1 MPFSI
6 ALSGLNAASKDLE
19 VTGNNIANSSTNGFK
34 SSRTEFADVF
44 AVSTGGVSSTAI
56 GSGVRLANVAQ
67 EFGQGNID
75 FTSSNLDL
83 AINGEGFFVLSDGGT
98 QVYSRAGAY
107 NIDRNGFVVNSS
119 GQRLQVFDPIGN
131 SSDTFNTGSLND
143 LQVSQTEG
151 APRATTSIGLNMN
164 LDSSDPAIPS
174 TTTPLD
180 PTDATTYN
188 FSTSFSVFDSQ
199 GVEHSATTYFQKQA
213 NNQWDARLYLN
224 GTDPGD
230 VVPVGGNDTFSF
242 EFDSNGQLIPGSGTP
257 ALNGTEVMFDP
268 KNPGTGAADLSMT
281 MDLADLVQ
289 FGGDFTVNSLSQDGF
304 AKGKLSGLSIS
315 DEGVISARFTNGQ
328 SNALGKVALASFPNP
343 TELRQIGDTNW
354 AETFSSG
361 QPLIGEPGSGSLGA
375 IQSGAL
381 ESSNVDIAAELIKLI
396 TAQRNFQ
403 ANSQVIST
411 ADTIT
416 QTIINIR

>member
-83 AINGEGFFVLSDGGT
+83 AINGEGFFVLSDAGT

-107 NIDRNGFVVNSS
+107 NIDRNGFVVNST

-131 SSDTFNTGSLND
+131 SNDTFNTGSLND

-151 APRATTSIGLNMN
+151 APRATSNIGLNMN

-174 TTTPLD
+174 GVTPLD

-224 GTDPGD
+224 GTGLGD
-230 VVPVGGNDTFSF
+230 VVQVGGGDTFSF
-242 EFDSNGQLIPGSGTP
+242 AFDNNGQLIPNSGTP
-257 ALNGTEVMFDP
+257 ALNGTEVVFDA
-268 KNPGTGAADLSMT
+268 KNPGTGAADLNMT

-289 FGGDFTVNSLSQDGF
+289 FGGDYTVNSLSQDGF

-343 TELRQIGDTNW
+343 TELRQVGNTNW

>member
-6 ALSGLNAASKDLE
+6 ALSGLNAASSDLE

-44 AVSTGGVSSTAI
+44 AVSTGGVSATAI

-75 FTSSNLDL
+75 FTSSTLDL
-83 AINGEGFFVLSDGGT
+83 AINGEGFFVLSDGGS
-98 QVYSRAGAY
+98 QIYSRAGAY
-107 NIDRNGFVVNSS
+107 NIDRNGYVVNSA
-119 GQRLQVFDPIGN
+119 GQRLQVFDPIGT
-131 SSDTFNTGSLND
+131 SGDTFNTGSLSD

-151 APRATTSIGLNMN
+151 APQATSDIGVNMN
-164 LDSSDPAIPS
+164 LDSSDPVITAPF
-174 TTTPLD
+174 D
-180 PTDATTYN
+180 PNDATTFN

-199 GVEHSATTYFQKQA
+199 GVEHSATVYFQKQA
-213 NNQWDARLYLN
+213 SNDWDARLYLD
-224 GTDPGD
+224 GTGPGD
-230 VVPVGGNDTFSF
+230 VVQVGGSDTFNF
-242 EFDSNGQLIPGSGTP
+242 TFDDAGQLVSGSGDLT
-257 ALNGTEVMFDP
+257 GTEVVFDA
-268 KNPGTGAADLSMT
+268 KNPGNGAADLNFT
-281 MDLADLVQ
+281 MDLAEVVQ
-289 FGGDFTVNSLSQDGF
+289 YGGGFTVNSLSQDGF

-343 TELRQIGDTNW
+343 GELRQVGNTNW

-361 QPLIGEPGSGSLGA
+361 QPLIGEPGTGSLGA

>member
-83 AINGEGFFVLSDGGT
+83 AINGEGFFVLSDGGSRI
-98 QVYSRAGAY
+98 YSRAGAF
-107 NIDRNGFVVNSS
+107 NVDRDGYVVNSS
-119 GQRLQVFDPIGN
+119 GQRLQVFDPIGTSGTN
-131 SSDTFNTGSLND
+131 FNTGTLND

-151 APRATTSIGLNMN
+151 APQATSNIGLNMN
-164 LDSSDPAIPS
+164 LDSSDAPI
-174 TTTPLD
+174 TVPLD
-180 PTDATTYN
+180 PNDATTFNY
-188 FSTSFSVFDSQ
+188 STSFSVFDSQ
-199 GVEHSATTYFQKQA
+199 GVEHSATLYFQKQS
-213 NNQWDARLYLN
+213 NNLWDGRMYLD
-224 GTDPGD
+224 GTTAADE
-230 VVPVGGNDTFSF
+230 VLVGGSNTFSF
-242 EFDSNGQLIPGSGTP
+242 QFDPSGQLVAGSGSLT
-257 ALNGTEVMFDP
+257 GTEIDFDV
-268 KNPGTGAADLSMT
+268 KNPGTGAADLDMT
-281 MDLADLVQ
+281 MDLADVVQ
-289 FGGDFTVNSLSQDGF
+289 FGGSYAVNSLSQDGY

-343 TELRQIGDTNW
+343 TELRQVGNTNW
-354 AETFSSG
+354 TETFSSG
-361 QPLIGEPGSGSLGA
+361 QPLIDEPGNGSLGA

>member
-83 AINGEGFFVLSDGGT
+83 AINGEGFFVLSDGGS

-107 NIDRNGFVVNSS
+107 NIDRNGYVVNST

-151 APRATTSIGLNMN
+151 APRATSSIGLNMN

-174 TTTPLD
+174 GVTPLD

-230 VVPVGGNDTFSF
+230 VVQVGGSDTFSF
-242 EFDSNGQLIPGSGTP
+242 EFDNNGQLISNSGTP
-257 ALNGTEVMFDP
+257 ALNGTEVIFDA
-268 KNPGTGAADLSMT
+268 KNPGTGAADLNMT

-289 FGGDFTVNSLSQDGF
+289 FGGDYTVNSLSQDGF

-343 TELRQIGDTNW
+343 TELRQVGDTNW

-361 QPLIGEPGSGSLGA
+361 QPLVGEPGSGSLGA

>member
-83 AINGEGFFVLSDGGT
+83 AINGEGFFVLSDGGS
-98 QVYSRAGAY
+98 QIYSRAGAF
-107 NIDRNGFVVNSS
+107 NIDRDGFVVNSA

-131 SSDTFNTGSLND
+131 SNDTFNTGSLND

-151 APRATTSIGLNMN
+151 APQATSNIGLNMN

-174 TTTPLD
+174 GVTPLD

-213 NNQWDARLYLN
+213 NNQWDARLYLD
-224 GTDPGD
+224 GTGPGD
-230 VVPVGGNDTFSF
+230 VVQVGGGDTFSF
-242 EFDSNGQLIPGSGTP
+242 EFDSNGQLIPNSGTP
-257 ALNGTEVMFDP
+257 ALNGTEVIFDA
-268 KNPGTGAADLSMT
+268 KNPGTGAADLNMT
-281 MDLADLVQ
+281 MDLAGLVQ

-315 DEGVISARFTNGQ
+315 EEGVISARFTNGQ

-343 TELRQIGDTNW
+343 TELRQIGNTNW

-361 QPLIGEPGSGSLGA
+361 QPLIGEPGNGSLGA

>member
-19 VTGNNIANSSTNGFK
+19 VTGNNVANSSTSGFK

-44 AVSTGGVSSTAI
+44 AVSSGGVSSTAT
-56 GSGVRLANVAQ
+56 GSGVRLSNVTQ

-83 AINGEGFFVLSDGGT
+83 AVNGEGFFVLSDGGS

-107 NIDRNGFVVNSS
+107 NIDRNGYVANSN
-119 GQRLQVFDPIGN
+119 GQRLQVFDPIGD
-131 SSDTFNTGSLND
+131 SGDSFNTGSLND

-151 APRATTSIGLNMN
+151 EPQATSNIGLNMN
-164 LDSSDPAIPS
+164 LDSSDSAIPS
-174 TTTPLD
+174 GTTPLD

-213 NNQWDARLYLN
+213 DNQWDARLYLN

-230 VVPVGGNDTFSF
+230 VVQVGGSDTFSF
-242 EFDSNGQLIPGSGTP
+242 EFDDNGQLISGNGD
-257 ALNGTEVMFDP
+257 LNGTEIGFDP
-268 KNPGTGAADLSMT
+268 KNPGTGAEDLDMT

-289 FGGDFTVNSLSQDGF
+289 FGGDYTVNSLSQDGF
-304 AKGKLSGLSIS
+304 AKGKLSGLNIS

-343 TELRQIGDTNW
+343 TELRQVGDTNW

-361 QPLIGEPGSGSLGA
+361 QPLVGEPGSGSLGA

-381 ESSNVDIAAELIKLI
+381 ESSNVDTAAELINLI

>member
-83 AINGEGFFVLSDGGT
+83 AINGEGFFVLSDAGT

-107 NIDRNGFVVNSS
+107 NIDRNGFVVNST

-131 SSDTFNTGSLND
+131 SNDTFNTGSLND

-151 APRATTSIGLNMN
+151 APRATSNIGLNMN

-174 TTTPLD
+174 GVTPLD

-224 GTDPGD
+224 GTGPGD
-230 VVPVGGNDTFSF
+230 VVQVGGGDTFSF
-242 EFDSNGQLIPGSGTP
+242 AFDNNGQLIPNSGTP
-257 ALNGTEVMFDP
+257 ALNGTEVVFDA
-268 KNPGTGAADLSMT
+268 KNPGTGAADLNMT

-289 FGGDFTVNSLSQDGF
+289 FGGDYTVNSLSQDGF

-343 TELRQIGDTNW
+343 TELRQVGNTNW

>member
-83 AINGEGFFVLSDGGT
+83 AVNGEGFFVLSDGGT

-107 NIDRNGFVVNSS
+107 NIDRNGFVVNST

-131 SSDTFNTGSLND
+131 SNDTFNTGSLND

-151 APRATTSIGLNMN
+151 APRATSNIGLNMN

-174 TTTPLD
+174 GVTPLD

-224 GTDPGD
+224 GTGPGD
-230 VVPVGGNDTFSF
+230 VVQVGGGDTFSF
-242 EFDSNGQLIPGSGTP
+242 EFDNNGQLIPNSGTP
-257 ALNGTEVMFDP
+257 ALNGTEVVFDA
-268 KNPGTGAADLSMT
+268 KNPGTGAADLNMT

-289 FGGDFTVNSLSQDGF
+289 FGGDYTVNSLSQDGF

-343 TELRQIGDTNW
+343 TELRQVGNTNW

>member
-83 AINGEGFFVLSDGGT
+83 AINGEGFFVLSDGGS

-107 NIDRNGFVVNSS
+107 NIDRNGYVVNST

-151 APRATTSIGLNMN
+151 APRATSSIGLNMN

-174 TTTPLD
+174 GVTPLD

-230 VVPVGGNDTFSF
+230 VVQVGGSDTFSF
-242 EFDSNGQLIPGSGTP
+242 EFDDNGQLISNSGTP
-257 ALNGTEVMFDP
+257 ALNGTEVIFDA
-268 KNPGTGAADLSMT
+268 KNPGTGAADLNMT

-289 FGGDFTVNSLSQDGF
+289 FGGDYTVNSLSQDGF

-343 TELRQIGDTNW
+343 TELRQVGDTNW

-361 QPLIGEPGSGSLGA
+361 QPLVGEPGSGSLGA